1 MCVSSLLVK
10 TAAGQLAGTGVR
22 VSAVIGFPSG
32 AHPTEVK
39 RSEAVQAVILESAVL
54 TPEEVVASCRVAEV
68 AGAQL
73 VKTSTGFHPAG
84 GAGVAAVRLMPDTVG
99 PRLGVKASGGIRSL
113 DAASEMIVAGA
124 TRLGLFSSATV
135 LDGLAR

>member
-1 MCVSSLLVK
+1 MAAVCESLD
-10 TAAGQLAGTGVR
+10 GT
-22 VSAVIGFPSG
+22 
-32 AHPTEVK
+32 TLLK
-39 RSEAVQAVILESAVL
+39 VILESAVL
-54 TPEEVVASCRVAEV
+54 TPEEVVASCRVAEA

-99 PRLGVKASGGIRSL
+99 PRLGVKASDGIRSL